1 MSTVA
6 SGHLFAFPR
15 NLVLAASAGTGKTHS
30 LVGVVVHA
38 LLGAS
43 EIGENG
49 LHAAVDPA
57 RIVAT
62 TFSRKAAA
70 EIRARIASEL
80 EALASGLPSKYRA
93 SLDLVTRAHTGK
105 ALADATVRMRAR
117 AALDGLPN
125 AQIGTLHGFASKLV
139 RAHALEL
146 GISPGFAM
154 ADEAESKARL
164 ELAISR
170 VFERR
175 SHAGD
180 AEIRRLAEAA
190 GGVDRLVGEVSLA
203 LIRLEEDGRGAAS
216 IQPVASDA
224 QACAARFERLLGHA
238 RELSA
243 DAKLGATASEL
254 LAATVQ
260 GAPDSA
266 ERLAALVAAA
276 SAFTGERKTKNPAH
290 ESFFA
295 FRDGLKAKT
304 NPLIGEQI
312 VVAFH
317 HRHAFAE
324 RAAAAGALL
333 VECETELRELGRSE
347 AILGFGDVLRLARD
361 ALRDHPRAAAAVGAR
376 YDLLLVDELQDTS
389 RIQRELVQLVWED
402 GASERAAGD
411 VPPVD
416 RVRRHGLLVVG
427 DRKQSIY
434 AFRGADVGVFAELCV
449 ALAGETARSALG
461 IAPGQVRLP
470 VSALAD
476 FVPLRHNR
484 RGSAPLLAFANAFSA
499 ARFAPQ
505 DDPPA
510 LFEIA
515 YNAATE
521 DLQVPTESADA
532 AAVATRSALPP
543 ATTWLRL
550 PEGRSSKLDQGR
562 VIAARIAALTGTGT
576 GARLS
581 FRHFAVLA
589 RTNGALEATAHALAE
604 RGLPY
609 VVAGRGF
616 YTAREVRDL
625 AAMLALLLD
634 PSDRH
639 AMAQVLRGP
648 WTGAHDATLLGLTDE
663 GRGLARVG
671 SAWDHG
677 ARRRLVQPAD
687 VTALAALRRVVEAL
701 SPELDRLGPGIAL
714 RAAVRELGLEE
725 TWIQLPRG
733 AQRVANGRKLLAMA
747 DLAPSARAFLD
758 RLDDAAMREDKE
770 VEAAT
775 FSEDE
780 DAVRLLTIH
789 ASKGLDFPVVF
800 LPELD
805 SQPTKKGGTAFFLS
819 LGSGETPSRLA
830 ARHADD
836 QGTVHDSPS
845 LDDLRS
851 EAFRRELAEQ
861 QRLAYVAVTRVSER
875 MFLVGPPPKR
885 ALGSLMVVSRLLEE
899 PARAEQ
905 AALEVEDVVVEE
917 SASLQGGLLDLPLA
931 GAAEPASAAPAEAT
945 MRAVPAWRRLPI
957 APTALQDFARCRRR
971 FQLVHVLH
979 LPEPDLPPYARTAPP
994 VAAEGALPRLDAR
1007 AEGTLAHRLLERIDP
1022 AFFGVAGDELVAA
1035 RAELGRLLEAEGV
1048 APDHPRHAEVVDRVA
1063 RLLGGAYA
1071 REVAAAGGALAR
1083 EEPFVLHVDAGPGA
1097 SPDVPGDATNGAA
1110 TDASA
1115 SRHVVLRGTID
1126 LVVVWPGGD
1135 VDVLDYK
1142 SARGPEAAPYAF
1154 QLDVYA
1160 HAARA
1165 RFGTERDGARLRTG
1179 ILFLGG
1185 DAGSPGWREPSA
1197 PADVERR
1204 LARLG
1209 TDLVEARWRDEF
1221 PPAART
1227 VCDELKCGFRL
1238 ACFARTES

>member
-1 MSTVA
+1 MSAVP

-49 LHAAVDPA
+49 LHAPVDPA

-70 EIRARIASEL
+70 EIRARIAEGL

-105 ALADATVRMRAR
+105 SLADATMRMRAR

-175 SHAGD
+175 SRAGD
-180 AEIRRLAEAA
+180 PEIRRLAEAA
-190 GGVDRLVGEVSLA
+190 GGVDRLLGEVALA
-203 LIRLEEDGRGAAS
+203 LVRLEEDGRGAAS
-216 IQPVASDA
+216 IQPVAGDA
-224 QACAARFERLLGHA
+224 QACADRFERLVGHA
-238 RELSA
+238 RELA
-243 DAKLGATASEL
+243 VDAKLGVTASEL
-254 LAATVQ
+254 LAAFVR

-266 ERLAALVAAA
+266 ERFAALIAAA

-290 ESFFA
+290 EAFFA
-295 FRDGLKAKT
+295 FRDASKAKT
-304 NPLIGEQI
+304 NALIGEQI
-312 VVAFH
+312 VVAFQ

-324 RAAAAGALL
+324 RAAAACALL

-347 AILGFGDVLRLARD
+347 AFLGFGDVLRLARD
-361 ALRDHPRAAAAVGAR
+361 ALRDHPRAAAEVGAR

-402 GASERAAGD
+402 GASQRAAGQ

-449 ALAGETARSALG
+449 ALAGETAQRALG

-470 VSALAD
+470 ATPLAD

-484 RGSAPLLAFANAFSA
+484 RGTAPLLAFANAFSA

-515 YNAATE
+515 YNAGTE
-521 DLQVPTESADA
+521 DLQVPAEA
-532 AAVATRSALPP
+532 AEEAASPLAP

-562 VIAARIAALTGTGT
+562 VIAARIAALTLEGG
-576 GARLS
+576 GISGGDGDAKLS

-677 ARRRLVQPAD
+677 ARRRLVQASD

-725 TWIQLPRG
+725 TWIQLSRG

-819 LGSGETPSRLA
+819 LGSGEVPSRLA
-830 ARHADD
+830 ARHADE

-845 LDDLRS
+845 LDELRS

-861 QRLAYVAVTRVSER
+861 QRLAYVAVTRVSRR
-875 MFLVGPPPKR
+875 MYLVGPPPRR
-885 ALGSLMVVSRLLEE
+885 ALGSLMTVSRLLEN
-899 PARAEQ
+899 PARAAQ
-905 AALEVEDVVVEE
+905 AALEVEDVIVEE
-917 SASLQGGLLDLPLA
+917 TAPLQGDLLA
-931 GAAEPASAAPAEAT
+931 GTNESAAPAEAA

-979 LPEPDLPPYARTAPP
+979 LPEPDLPPFARTAPP
-994 VAAEGALPRLDAR
+994 VAAEGALPRLDSR

-1022 AFFGVAGDELVAA
+1022 VFFGVAGEELTAA
-1035 RAELGRLLEAEGV
+1035 RAQLGKLLEAEGV
-1048 APDHPRHAEVVDRVA
+1048 AADHPRHADVVNRVA

-1071 REVAAAGGALAR
+1071 LEVAAAGGALAR
-1083 EEPFVLHVDAGPGA
+1083 EEPFVLHVDAGGA
-1097 SPDVPGDATNGAA
+1097 EAA
-1110 TDASA
+1110 ADT

-1126 LVVVWPGGD
+1126 LVVVWPNGD

-1142 SARGPEAAPYAF
+1142 SARGPDAAPYAF

-1160 HAARA
+1160 HAARE
-1165 RFGTERDGARLRTG
+1165 RFGMQGTEALGARLRTG

-1185 DAGSPGWREPSA
+1185 DAGSPGWRDPSA

-1221 PPAART
+1221 PSAPRT
-1227 VCDELKCGFRL
+1227 VCDELHCGFRL
-1238 ACFARTES
+1238 ACFAKTES

>member
-1 MSTVA
+1 MSAVP

-49 LHAAVDPA
+49 LHAPVDPA

-70 EIRARIASEL
+70 EIRARIAEGL
-80 EALASGLPSKYRA
+80 EALASGLPSKYRD

-175 SHAGD
+175 SRAGD
-180 AEIRRLAEAA
+180 VEIRRLAEAA
-190 GGVDRLVGEVSLA
+190 GGVDRLLGEVALA
-203 LIRLEEDGRGAAS
+203 LVRLEEDGRGAGS
-216 IQPVASDA
+216 IQPVAGDA
-224 QACAARFERLLGHA
+224 QACVDRFERLVGHA
-238 RELSA
+238 RELA
-243 DAKLGATASEL
+243 TDAKLGGTASDL
-254 LAATVQ
+254 LAALVR
-260 GAPDSA
+260 GAPDSD
-266 ERLAALVAAA
+266 ERFAALIAAA

-290 ESFFA
+290 EAFFA

-312 VVAFH
+312 VVAFQ

-324 RAAAAGALL
+324 RAAAACALL
-333 VECETELRELGRSE
+333 VECETELRELARSE

-361 ALRDHPRAAAAVGAR
+361 ALRDHPRAAAEVGAR

-402 GASERAAGD
+402 GAGQRAAGQ

-449 ALAGETARSALG
+449 ALAGETARRALG

-470 VSALAD
+470 ATPLAD

-484 RGSAPLLAFANAFSA
+484 RGTPPLLAFANAFSA

-505 DDPPA
+505 GDPPA

-521 DLQVPTESADA
+521 DLQVPAEAAEEAASA
-532 AAVATRSALPP
+532 RPP
-543 ATTWLRL
+543 GTTWLRL

-562 VIAARIAALTGTGT
+562 VIAARIAALMGEGGGNHGGSGSGGKVT
-576 GARLS
+576 
-581 FRHFAVLA
+581 FRDVAVLA

-714 RAAVRELGLEE
+714 RAAVRQLGLEE
-725 TWIQLPRG
+725 TWIQLSRG

-758 RLDDAAMREDKE
+758 RLDDAALREDKE

-805 SQPTKKGGTAFFLS
+805 SQPTRKGGTAFFLS
-819 LGSGETPSRLA
+819 LGSGEVPSRLA

-861 QRLAYVAVTRVSER
+861 QRLAYVAVTRVSRR
-875 MFLVGPPPKR
+875 MYLVGPPPKR
-885 ALGSLMVVSRLLEE
+885 ALGSLMAVSRLLED
-899 PARAEQ
+899 PARAAQ
-905 AALEVEDVVVEE
+905 AALEVEEVVVEQ
-917 SASLQGGLLDLPLA
+917 AAPLQGDLLA
-931 GAAEPASAAPAEAT
+931 GARANDSDRPAGAT

-979 LPEPDLPPYARTAPP
+979 LPEPDLPPFARTAPP
-994 VAAEGALPRLDAR
+994 VATEGALPRLDAR

-1022 AFFGVAGDELVAA
+1022 VFFGVAGAELAAA
-1035 RAELGRLLEAEGV
+1035 RVQLGKLLEAEGV
-1048 APDHPRHAEVVDRVA
+1048 AADHPRHAEVVNRVA

-1083 EEPFVLHVDAGPGA
+1083 EEPFVLHVQAGSGSDAE
-1097 SPDVPGDATNGAA
+1097 DAADT
-1110 TDASA
+1110 

-1126 LVVVWPGGD
+1126 LVVVWPSGD

-1142 SARGPEAAPYAF
+1142 SARGPDAAPYAF

-1165 RFGTERDGARLRTG
+1165 RFARHGTGALGGRLRTG

-1185 DAGSPGWREPSA
+1185 DAGSPGWRDPSA

-1221 PPAART
+1221 PPASRA
-1227 VCDELKCGFRL
+1227 VCDELHCGFRL
-1238 ACFARTES
+1238 ACWRGGS